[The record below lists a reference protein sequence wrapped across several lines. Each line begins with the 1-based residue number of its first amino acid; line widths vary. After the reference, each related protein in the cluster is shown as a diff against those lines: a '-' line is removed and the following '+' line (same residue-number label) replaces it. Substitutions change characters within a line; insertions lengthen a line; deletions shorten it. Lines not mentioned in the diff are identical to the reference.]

1 VRRALIPA
9 ATLAV
14 ITALATPAIADG
26 SSDLGPVDVPA
37 AEAIALEDTLAELP
51 ETGGGDFTITRCD
64 NPYSQWY
71 EITSKKAY
79 HVPSWWNGTKFKDG
93 PGGTMVVKVE
103 KAGKI
108 SAEVSGGTEAEAGA
122 VIAKAKVKVDAKIG
136 AEIGVS
142 VGHEYRRDIARG
154 KYGHLQYGSWGY
166 QVTWV
171 KYATSGDRCG
181 KAKLKSGSAK
191 LPTNETGW
199 RYWETSS

>member
-1 VRRALIPA
+1 M
-9 ATLAV
+9 
-14 ITALATPAIADG
+14 TALATSAIADSG
-26 SSDLGPVDVPA
+26 TDLSPVDIPTDESIA
-37 AEAIALEDTLAELP
+37 AEDALAVLP
-51 ETGGGDFTITRCD
+51 ESSGEGNADPPRCD
-64 NPYSQWY
+64 NPYKEWY

-108 SAEVSGGTEAEAGA
+108 SAEISGGIETEAKAI
-122 VIAKAKVKVDAKIG
+122 IAKAKVKVDVKIG
-136 AEIGVS
+136 AEIGVT

-166 QVTWV
+166 QITRA
-171 KYATSGDRCG
+171 KYATSADRCG
-181 KAKLKSGSAK
+181 KTRLKSGSGK
-191 LPTNETGW
+191 LPTTETGW